1 MNTKFS
7 SKLVKVSTEID
18 HEQIFTSGMIHRS
31 CGEAARPMDHGTGT
45 STTSMYLSNMVPT
58 QTPAKTIQT
67 SVLRRTGTG
76 ARDSGSIKYIAIAP
90 PNRAGLP
97 PSVRGP
103 CLIERRISG
112 YFQRS
117 EVKTAVV
124 RSQVRGRGRYS
135 RSCLP
140 STSTRRCASRWR
152 GQMWPWGGVGGPQNE
167 KVRGRFK

>member
-45 STTSMYLSNMVPT
+45 STTSMYLSNMLPT

-76 ARDSGSIKYIAIAP
+76 ARFGGSIKFFQP
-90 PNRAGLP
+90 
-97 PSVRGP
+97 VR
-103 CLIERRISG
+103 RFSKASAR
-112 YFQRS
+112 QR
-117 EVKTAVV
+117 T
-124 RSQVRGRGRYS
+124 
-135 RSCLP
+135 
-140 STSTRRCASRWR
+140 
-152 GQMWPWGGVGGPQNE
+152 
-167 KVRGRFK
+167 KVPII

>member
-45 STTSMYLSNMVPT
+45 STTSMYLSNMLPT

-76 ARDSGSIKYIAIAP
+76 ARFGGSIKYIYACH
-90 PNRAGLP
+90 
-97 PSVRGP
+97 VD
-103 CLIERRISG
+103 
-112 YFQRS
+112 
-117 EVKTAVV
+117 
-124 RSQVRGRGRYS
+124 
-135 RSCLP
+135 
-140 STSTRRCASRWR
+140 
-152 GQMWPWGGVGGPQNE
+152 VGTFSF
-167 KVRGRFK
+167 R